1 MKFLFDLFP
10 VILFFV
16 AFKFADI
23 YVATGV
29 AMLATLAQIAWVYF
43 RHKKVEATMW
53 VSLVLILVFGGLTIL
68 LQDKLFIQLKPTILY
83 WIFSAFLFFS
93 AQFFKKNWIESL
105 MTKQV
110 SLKPTSPA
118 SIWLKLNHAWAGFF
132 FLMGALN
139 IYIAFNFSEDTWVNF
154 KLFGGMGLLLA
165 FIILQGLWL
174 GRYID
179 AKES

>member
-1 MKFLFDLFP
+1 
-10 VILFFV
+10 
-16 AFKFADI
+16 
-23 YVATGV
+23 
-29 AMLATLAQIAWVYF
+29 
-43 RHKKVEATMW
+43 
-53 VSLVLILVFGGLTIL
+53 
-68 LQDKLFIQLKPTILY
+68 
-83 WIFSAFLFFS
+83 
-93 AQFFKKNWIESL
+93 

-174 GRYID
+174 GRHID